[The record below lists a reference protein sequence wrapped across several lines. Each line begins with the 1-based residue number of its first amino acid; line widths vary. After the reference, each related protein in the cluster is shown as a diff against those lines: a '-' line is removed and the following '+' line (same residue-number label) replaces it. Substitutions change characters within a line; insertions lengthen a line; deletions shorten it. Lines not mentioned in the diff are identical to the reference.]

1 MAGAFTGIFH
11 FVFGKRGPGRAKSA
25 PTPASAPASP
35 AGAAPPRDPTPAP
48 TAQIFEPPAPPTPA
62 PAEPTPEVVA
72 AEPAPSEP
80 APEVVAAEPPPAE
93 APIAEPAPSGSP
105 TDALAIETPASIE
118 AQAPAPIEPPASAQE
133 PVVEAPPVVN
143 DGPAPSPEPIPA
155 EPEPPSAIDP
165 NMRLSEHFTLA
176 ELIHSDT
183 AKARK
188 ISNLPTEE
196 HLANLRVAAEGMERV
211 RALLGGMPI
220 QVTSGYRSAELN
232 AAVKGSK
239 TSDHLEGFSVDFGR
253 PGMTHYDVVQTIM
266 SDAALMESVDQL
278 IYEKGRWVH
287 ISFAPRRKKEVLTA
301 YLKAETGERI
311 HYMLGLHHVDAE
323 GRLVAQA

>member
-1 MAGAFTGIFH
+1 MAGAFTGLFH
-11 FVFGKRGPGRAKSA
+11 FVFGKRGPSRAKSA
-25 PTPASAPASP
+25 PAAKPGSAPVVE
-35 AGAAPPRDPTPAP
+35 AAPPPEPAP
-48 TAQIFEPPAPPTPA
+48 APAPQIFEPPATPEPTPAEPTPEAVTAEPA
-62 PAEPTPEVVA
+62 PAEPTPEVT
-72 AEPAPSEP
+72 AEPAPAEAPVAVNESPADALASEP
-80 APEVVAAEPPPAE
+80 PAPVEAETPAPTQPSAPAEEPIAEPPPVV
-93 APIAEPAPSGSP
+93 
-105 TDALAIETPASIE
+105 IETPA
-118 AQAPAPIEPPASAQE
+118 
-133 PVVEAPPVVN
+133 
-143 DGPAPSPEPIPA
+143 PIPV

-183 AKARK
+183 AKAQK

-211 RALLGGMPI
+211 RALLGGKPI

-266 SDAALMESVDQL
+266 SDTALMQSVDQL

-301 YLKAETGERI
+301 YLKPETGERI
-311 HYMLGLHHVDAE
+311 HYMLGLHHVDAQ